1 MDRNGELIGNIILTI
16 FLSVCVTIAA
26 FLINSDRS
34 ILRTL
39 FGIIVLFN
47 FSAAFIILCVNWW
60 VYSQKE
66 PPGQPSKKEYL
77 LIGYDQIPW
86 SNIDHISLRKSKIGN
101 MYAAIY
107 FKNDRPPKGFNIE
120 NIKDK
125 ESFINYLK
133 DNASKKGYTF
143 RIENNR

>member
-1 MDRNGELIGNIILTI
+1 MTTMDKNGELIGNIILTI
-16 FLSVCVTIAA
+16 FLSVCATIAA
-26 FLINSDRS
+26 FLINSDPS

-39 FGIIVLFN
+39 LGIIVLFN

-60 VYSQKE
+60 VYAQE
-66 PPGQPSKKEYL
+66 ELPGQRSRKEYL
-77 LIGYDQIPW
+77 LIGYDAIPW
-86 SNIDHISLRKSKIGN
+86 SNIDHISLRKSEVGN

-125 ESFINYLK
+125 ETFIDYLK
-133 DNASKKGYTF
+133 ENASKKGYIF
-143 RIENNR
+143 EIK